1 MRRKIISKQQLTVEV
16 ENQAAKDS
24 LESYLSKPI
33 PCRWV
38 LRAPKGIDAVS
49 ARRLVRRN
57 TALDVLYEDMK
68 GASKKG
74 DPLNFKING
83 FLRALQQ
90 ELLFFEGWPS
100 AALQQEV
107 RDADNASKPK
117 EDSPEI
123 RAYFERIWGPIKNR
137 TLHF

>member
-1 MRRKIISKQQLTVEV
+1 MG
-16 ENQAAKDS
+16 NQAVKDS

-49 ARRLVRRN
+49 ARRSVRRN
-57 TALDVLYEDMK
+57 TALGILYEVMK
-68 GASKKG
+68 GESQQG
-74 DPLNFKING
+74 DPLNFKINR

-90 ELLFFEGWPS
+90 ELLVFEGWPS
-100 AALQQEV
+100 AALQQEA

-117 EDSPEI
+117 DDSPEI
-123 RAYFERIWGPIKNR
+123 RAYFERIWGPLRNR
-137 TLHF
+137 TLHS

>member
-1 MRRKIISKQQLTVEV
+1 MG
-16 ENQAAKDS
+16 NQAVKDS

-49 ARRLVRRN
+49 ARRSVRRN
-57 TALDVLYEDMK
+57 TALGVLDEDMK
-68 GASKKG
+68 GESQQG
-74 DPLNFKING
+74 DPLNFKINR

-90 ELLFFEGWPS
+90 ELLVFEGWPS
-100 AALQQEV
+100 AALQQEA
-107 RDADNASKPK
+107 RDADNASKTK

-123 RAYFERIWGPIKNR
+123 RAYFKRI
-137 TLHF
+137 

>member
-1 MRRKIISKQQLTVEV
+1 M

-33 PCRWV
+33 SCRRV

-57 TALDVLYEDMK
+57 TALGVLYEDMK
-68 GASKKG
+68 GESKKG

-90 ELLFFEGWPS
+90 ELLVFEGWPS
-100 AALQQEV
+100 AAVQQEA

-123 RAYFERIWGPIKNR
+123 RAYFERIWGPLKNR
-137 TLHF
+137 ALHS